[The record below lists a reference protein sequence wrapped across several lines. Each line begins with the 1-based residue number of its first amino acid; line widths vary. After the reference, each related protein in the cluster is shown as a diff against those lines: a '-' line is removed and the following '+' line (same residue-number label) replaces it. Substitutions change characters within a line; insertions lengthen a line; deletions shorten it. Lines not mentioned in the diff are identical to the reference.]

1 VTDTAND
8 HPPATVDTAAY
19 MDDPE
24 RRQRRLVTHDEKALL
39 AAFLDYERDTVLWK
53 LSGLTD
59 EQLRMVR
66 TPSGMSLLGLVKH
79 LAYVERSWFQR
90 GFLGQDVYVPWF
102 SGDGDEDA
110 DFRIGHDETAASV
123 LAFYRAEIDESNRIV
138 AGTELH
144 DLMARDVRPRR
155 SLRWILIHLIEETA
169 RHAGHADLMR
179 ELADGQ
185 TGE

>member
-1 VTDTAND
+1 MTDRRNEDPSGTL
-8 HPPATVDTAAY
+8 DTAAY
-19 MDDPE
+19 MHDPE

-53 LSGLTD
+53 LTGLSD
-59 EQLRMVR
+59 EQVRLLR

-102 SGDGDEDA
+102 SGDEDA
-110 DFRIGHDETAASV
+110 DFRIEQDETAASV
-123 LAFYRAEIDESNRIV
+123 LAFYRAEIDKSNRI
-138 AGTELH
+138 AASAELH
-144 DLMARDVRPRR
+144 DMMAGDARPRR

-179 ELADGQ
+179 EMADGQ
-185 TGE
+185 IGE

>member
-1 VTDTAND
+1 MADASND
-8 HPPATVDTAAY
+8 DSLATVDTAAY

-59 EQLRMVR
+59 EQLRMLR

-79 LAYVERSWFQR
+79 LAYVERSWLQR
-90 GFLGQDVYVPWF
+90 GFLGQDIYVPWF
-102 SGDGDEDA
+102 SGDEDA
-110 DFRIGHDETAASV
+110 DFRIERDETTASV
-123 LAFYRAEIDESNRIV
+123 LAFYRAEIDVSNRIV
-138 AGTELH
+138 AGAELH
-144 DLMARDVRPRR
+144 DMMARDARPRR

-185 TGE
+185 IGE